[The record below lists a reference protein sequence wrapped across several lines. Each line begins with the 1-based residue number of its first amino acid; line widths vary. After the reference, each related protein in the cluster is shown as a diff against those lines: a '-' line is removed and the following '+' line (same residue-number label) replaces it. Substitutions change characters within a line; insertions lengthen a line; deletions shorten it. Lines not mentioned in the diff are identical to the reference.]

1 MNSLQTQQSL
11 DLVFDDASSFDL
23 NSEILQFTNL
33 DDSIVI
39 DPSQVYASF
48 DLR

>member
-1 MNSLQTQQSL
+1 MTSLQTQQSL
-11 DLVFDDASSFDL
+11 DLEFDDTSSFDL

-39 DPSQVYASF
+39 DPSQGYASF